1 MTVNRSSVGSNS
13 MPSSASFSASEAGQA
28 PAYAVTGS
36 AGSASSTTSAWEE
49 TTCVAPAYSET
60 SPVTST
66 WSPGSTVMLPEPW
79 GK

>member
-1 MTVNRSSVGSNS
+1 MTVKRSPVGSNS

-36 AGSASSTTSAWEE
+36 AGSSLTTSACEE

-60 SPVTST
+60 SPVTRT
-66 WSPGSTVMLPEPW
+66 WSPGSTVMLPEPC